1 MEKAVSLRYDKGYPA
16 PFVSAKGSGAL
27 AERLIKIAK
36 EHDIPVVED
45 ELLSEALYLLE
56 PGEYIPEEVY
66 SVVAEIL
73 VFIKDIQDLV

>member
-1 MEKAVSLRYDKGYPA
+1 MEKAVSLRYEKGYPA